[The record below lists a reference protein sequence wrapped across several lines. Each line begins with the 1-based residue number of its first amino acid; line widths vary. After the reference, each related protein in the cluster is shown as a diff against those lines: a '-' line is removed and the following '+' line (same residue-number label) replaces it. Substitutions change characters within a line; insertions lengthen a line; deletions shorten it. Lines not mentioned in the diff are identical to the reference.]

1 MVRHRLKM
9 LPLNL
14 IALLSLMAFGVNAS
28 NQPAQPSPSPSADIE
43 LICHTDNPAE
53 CYPKIF
59 QATEEFQIVKPDQD
73 LPIGLH
79 VRLNV
84 QTGQKEAKLYNPEE
98 PDNPALAGLPV
109 DHSVVVVDDPSH
121 QEVGQ
126 DEKPPIPANAPK
138 YSSEGKIK
146 PPSAGSGG
154 SSGSSADGS
163 SFLTSLT
170 ILKKGLDQDGA
181 LEMLS
186 EIAHDIY
193 YGLKIAED
201 YETVRT
207 LFCLANTNQIFAP
220 SASDGSSTAISR
232 ARLAALTISSSLQNN
247 PTALAEIEKHWS
259 KLSNEWCP
267 NTSTELGKAI
277 FRLVPH
283 YSDSSSSGGGGG
295 GGNSAVDPS
304 LTKARISAIS
314 GLLKSDLIRKEFLS
328 NAGMERLLE
337 VLTVDSGSVGQNE
350 DWEPAQRRAGLLVLD
365 NFLDPDMG
373 AKLGEWPIGTQASD
387 QVCVQEN
394 KSDAG
399 VSAQCWDWYAKN
411 FAAGHKKD
419 KGHWSHELVKKLGE
433 QRKVNNSNQ
442 AKKQQKSAKGKVNGS
457 EPWKKVKK
465 GGSGKEE
472 L

>member
-1 MVRHRLKM
+1 MAGHRLKI

-14 IALLSLMAFGVNAS
+14 IALLGLMAWGVHAS
-28 NQPAQPSPSPSADIE
+28 HSPTQPSPSPSADIE

-79 VRLNV
+79 VRFNV

-109 DHSVVVVDDPSH
+109 DHSVVVVDDPSS
-121 QEVGQ
+121 QQGQ
-126 DEKPPIPANAPK
+126 DQKPPIPANAPK
-138 YSSEGKIK
+138 YSPEGKIK
-146 PPSAGSGG
+146 PPSAGSA

-170 ILKKGLDQDGA
+170 ILKKGLDPDGA

-201 YETVRT
+201 YETVRA
-207 LFCLANTNQIFAP
+207 LFCLANTNQIFSRP
-220 SASDGSSTAISR
+220 ASDDSSNAVSR
-232 ARLAALTISSSLQNN
+232 ARLAALTISSSVQNN

-267 NTSTELGKAI
+267 NTSTELGRAI

-283 YSDSSSSGGGGG
+283 SHSSSS
-295 GGNSAVDPS
+295 SSFVDPS

-314 GLLKSDLIRKEFLS
+314 GLLKSDLIRREFLS
-328 NAGMERLLE
+328 NAGTERLLE
-337 VLTVDSGSVGQNE
+337 VLTLDSGSENQKE

-365 NFLDPDMG
+365 NFLDSDMG
-373 AKLGEWPIGTQASD
+373 AKLGEWPMGTQASD
-387 QVCVQEN
+387 EVCVQEDE
-394 KSDAG
+394 SDAG
-399 VSAQCWDWYAKN
+399 VSAECWDWYAKN
-411 FAAGHKKD
+411 FAARHKKD

-433 QRKVNNSNQ
+433 QRKINNSNQ
-442 AKKQQKSAKGKVNGS
+442 TRKQQKSAKGKVNGNGKS
-457 EPWKKVKK
+457 KKVKK
-465 GGSGKEE
+465 GGRGKEE